1 MPTCPRLR
9 TGQEPTGRSEGWGHW
24 PEECPLATGIRLSD
38 PPMAQPIPGRSSDA
52 PHGKGAG
59 SRSRC
64 DSAQR
69 ARKPTA
75 APGLGEGSARAGAR
89 PDSGAPLSPGSR
101 ARAQA
106 FTCFIFPSLG
116 AGRRGQRALCAYLP
130 PPSPAGLKAAAEGGF
145 PRYYNNQPATA
156 RSDPLRRRPRPGA
169 EDAGFRHV
177 RLSSSPRRVGTGLCS
192 PRKSWLPFPALSL
205 SAAKRLTPNLELFR
219 CVQQEGSLQGRCAG
233 GEVCGAATADWQ

>member
-1 MPTCPRLR
+1 
-9 TGQEPTGRSEGWGHW
+9 
-24 PEECPLATGIRLSD
+24 
-38 PPMAQPIPGRSSDA
+38 MAQPIPGRSSDA
-52 PHGKGAG
+52 PHGKDAG

-75 APGLGEGSARAGAR
+75 VPGQGEGSARAGAR

-106 FTCFIFPSLG
+106 VTCFIFPSLG

-169 EDAGFRHV
+169 EDAWLQARTIVVIAAPSGHRAL
-177 RLSSSPRRVGTGLCS
+177 LSTEVLTSFSRSFPLRR
-192 PRKSWLPFPALSL
+192 K
-205 SAAKRLTPNLELFR
+205 KLTPNLELF
-219 CVQQEGSLQGRCAG
+219 CCAQQEGSLQGRCAG
-233 GEVCGAATADWQ
+233 GEVCGAATADWQYRASRPIACSSIT